1 MIAHFRTTFLALA
14 SVAPH
19 WRARLMRRKSPSGP
33 STHEARPTRDVIEI
47 GGREGQ
53 FRAIRFE
60 VRQSDVEVLDLR
72 IVYGNGQTEDIRVR
86 QNFKAGSSSRIID
99 LDGAKRAI
107 RQVIVTYA
115 AKGPAKI
122 VLFGVEAGGGAGASW
137 ERLGCKDVRF
147 SIDRDTLKVG
157 RKEGSF
163 RSLRLKVRSAPVE
176 FYDLRVYF
184 GSGAR
189 QDIRVR
195 ALVPQGGETRA
206 IDLAGENRG
215 IDRIEMIYRSI
226 PNFKGTAEVCVDG
239 LQR

>member
-1 MIAHFRTTFLALA
+1 MTRGLKTAFFALALGCTA
-14 SVAPH
+14 LTGVAQ
-19 WRARLMRRKSPSGP
+19 AKEVTIG
-33 STHEARPTRDVIEI
+33 TINHEARPTRDVIEI

-86 QNFKAGSSSRIID
+86 QNFRAGSSSRVID

-107 RQVIVTYA
+107 RQVIVTYV
-115 AKGPAKI
+115 AKGPARI
-122 VLFGVEAGGGAGASW
+122 VFFGVEGSGAAVASW

-147 SIDRDTLKVG
+147 SVDRDTLTVG

-163 RSLRLKVRSAPVE
+163 RSIRLKVRNAPVE
-176 FYDLRVYF
+176 MYDLRVVF

-189 QDIRVR
+189 QDLRVR
-195 ALVPQGGETRA
+195 AVIPPGGETRA
-206 IDLAGENRG
+206 IDLVGDNRG
-215 IDRIEMIYRSI
+215 IDRVEMIYRSI